1 MSGEPV
7 AITGIACRFPG
18 GISTPR
24 SFWEFVLN
32 GGDAI
37 RAVPDERKALWRYW
51 PDQGDCPDCGG
62 FVDEIDRFDA
72 GFFNIS
78 PREARHIDPQQ
89 RILLELAWEALED
102 AGIPPARLE
111 GRAVGVYVGIFLDE
125 YWDLQRYAAPSSVGM
140 HTNTGG
146 TLSIAANR
154 ISYFLDLQGPS
165 IAVDTACSSSLTAI
179 HLACRDIQAGTCTA
193 ALAGGANLLLTPQ
206 TTRGFQQARM
216 LSPDGRC
223 RAFDQEANGYGRS
236 DGAGMVVLKPLA
248 AAVEDGDAI
257 YAVVHGSAINQ
268 DGRSRGL
275 TVPGQNAQEAVIKAA
290 ARAGGVSISQ
300 LAFVEAHGTGTPTGD
315 PIEAAAIGRATGSAG
330 CLIGSVKTN
339 IGHTEAAAGVAGLIK
354 TALALKHGILPPSL
368 HFDHPNPDIPFEEL
382 GLKVVTEPEHLPGP
396 TYAGVN
402 SFGFGGANAHVVL
415 GSPPVAE
422 SAANSVRTRTGN
434 SPKGGGAAGIDT
446 EGSRWLSDRGAPQLL
461 VLSAHSSA
469 ALNKKA
475 SDTVSLLQS
484 RPEIPPA
491 DVAAAFSLYR
501 SHLDHRLALVFKE
514 SGEAAEGLEQFC
526 GGGLPERFET
536 ARIGAEQAPVV
547 FVFTGMGP
555 QWYGMGQDLYHADPF
570 FRAALDEFDR
580 LFAEISGGSIIERT
594 WNGTTGD
601 RITDVEVAQPANMAL
616 QWALAAWWRSLG
628 IEPLFAIG
636 HSVGEIAGACV
647 AGALS
652 LEEGVRV
659 ICARSRLQKALQ
671 GRGEM
676 LAVGLSLEDAE
687 ETIAPYGD
695 SLSVAAVNSP
705 VSVTISG
712 ETADLD
718 RLRADMDGRQLFCQQ
733 LHTEIAYHSGQMDG
747 IRGEFL
753 ASLADLSPAKSRVP
767 LLSTVTG
774 APVAGTELTPDHW
787 WRNIRSPV
795 LFDRTF
801 EQIPGGTAPIF
812 LQIGPHP
819 VLSTAIYEN
828 LAHLN
833 RTGHA
838 LASLRRDRGAWD
850 VLLEAVAKCY
860 VHGHDIRWER
870 LADRPRTPVPLPTY
884 PWQKERYWLD
894 GMTDQTSGRY
904 PHPMIGRVVESSVD
918 PDTTVWERTIGLDTH
933 PMLADHAIRN
943 RTIMPLA
950 GQIEMLFE
958 TFDEGDIPVAFK
970 GLKLLNPLLLPETG
984 AHLVQIVRRQKRYTL
999 SSRPE
1004 SHDQVSG
1011 WLSNLRTERARVDD
1025 VAESARVGGMAESV
1039 RVSGMAERVDLE
1051 AVRSRCDR
1059 RTTSRRFYE
1068 RAADLGFQYG
1078 PAFRQIDELVYT
1090 DREALALLV
1099 DREDGQASYRL
1110 HPGVLDAGLQA
1121 LLMLVP
1127 DDVAHLPVGVE
1138 NLVLQRLPEQ
1148 YEALAAYARM
1158 RDELKNGG
1166 LLADVYLVDE
1176 KGFPVV
1182 ALKGVALSPA
1192 RAGLSRTGA
1201 DRRDLHN
1208 PHRLYREAW
1217 VGAPSPE
1224 AHAESTTT
1232 SHWLVL
1238 SDDKRLG
1245 AGLAEAL
1252 SRHGG
1257 KSEFIDHA
1265 GDQKTNPAVVLP
1277 DRLRSIEP
1285 APGNSVGV
1293 AGIWTRS
1300 GNRQRGRHTGP
1311 ALESFELIRAVLD
1324 CPDIPCRLR
1333 LITAGAQSVA
1343 AGDRTSPELAT
1354 IWGCGRVAMREH
1366 PELNCTLIDLPAGS
1380 GKTAR
1385 TGEPA
1390 RSGETADIDV
1400 ERLAKILALDA
1411 PSGEIALRGTDLHPR
1426 RLVPFD
1432 LGRCEA
1438 KTAPVTADSKTSY
1451 RLSQSAPGS
1460 IDNLHFVSEQTP
1472 QPAPDEVVVRVR
1484 ATGLNF
1490 RDVLTALG
1498 MLEDPSRSPPSFGW
1512 ECVGEVIARGERVDS
1527 VEIGDMVMGMMPAA
1541 MAGYV
1546 TAKGDMV
1553 VRKPDQLSIEE
1564 AATLPVA
1571 FLTAY
1576 LGLVVRGGMSAGDR
1590 VLIHNATG
1598 GVGLAAL
1605 QLAQHVDAEVFAT
1618 AGSPEKRALLHEMG
1632 VSHVMDSRSPDFAEE
1647 ITEKTDGKGMD
1658 IVLNTLSGPG
1668 MTASLSVLAPH
1679 GRFIE
1684 IGKTDVLSHGL
1695 IDLSRFDQNRSYHP
1709 IDLAQFIKERPDR
1722 AGAML
1727 RTVVDMARDGRIRP
1741 LPYRAYPTH
1750 EARDAF
1756 RFMSQA
1762 RHTGKLVLVDDKAPV
1777 PVDLGDDDPVIR
1789 PGGTYLVTGGAG
1801 GIGRFLTGWLLDR
1814 GTGLVVVT
1822 GRRKSEEVARG
1833 TNSAGRVRYVQ
1844 ADVTDFEAME
1854 RLIAD
1859 LEREDAP
1866 LRGVFHAAGVLD
1878 DGILLAQDADRFRQ
1892 VLEPKTT
1899 GTWNLHA
1906 ITRDRELDLFVL
1918 FSSVASLVGTAGQ
1931 APYAAANAYLDGL
1944 ADLRRQEGLPVTTI
1958 NWGPWEGTGMMSD
1971 ERAADRLKRQGLR
1984 PIPPDE
1990 AGALLDRILRRDV
2003 HRVGVI
2009 PTTGSAADSL
2019 LTPFLATDLRGQKIA
2034 QSIPPLSKADASA
2047 LPDDRLRAYIEE
2059 FVTDAICR
2067 IVEMEPGSVEPGQT
2081 WRSLG
2086 VDSLMAVELR
2096 NRIEAGLHVSIPVET
2111 LQSETAVSQTIDTLL
2126 EGLKATSRT

>member
-18 GISTPR
+18 GISTPE

-51 PDQGDCPDCGG
+51 PDRGDYPTRGG

-102 AGIPPARLE
+102 AGTPPARLE
-111 GRAVGVYVGIFLDE
+111 GRPVGVYVGIFLDE

-165 IAVDTACSSSLTAI
+165 LAVDTACSSSLTAI
-179 HLACRDIQAGTCTA
+179 HLACRDIQAGTCTE

-206 TTRGFQQARM
+206 TTRGFQQAQM

-248 AAVEDGDAI
+248 AALEDGDAI

-275 TVPGQNAQEAVIKAA
+275 TVPDRHAQEAVIKEA
-290 ARAGGVSISQ
+290 ARAGGISAAQ

-315 PIEAAAIGRATGSAG
+315 PIEATAIGRATGSAG
-330 CLIGSVKTN
+330 CRIGSVKTN
-339 IGHTEAAAGVAGLIK
+339 IGHTEAAAGVAGVIK
-354 TALALKHGILPPSL
+354 TALSLKHGVLPLSL
-368 HFDHPNPDIPFEEL
+368 HFDHPNPDIPFEAL
-382 GLKVVTEPEHLPGP
+382 GLSVVTEPEKLPGP
-396 TYAGVN
+396 SYAGVN

-422 SAANSVRTRTGN
+422 SPVNGERARTGRRLDEVDT
-434 SPKGGGAAGIDT
+434 AGPQ
-446 EGSRWLSDRGAPQLL
+446 SRSDRGASQLL
-461 VLSAHSSA
+461 VLSARGTD
-469 ALNKKA
+469 ALQEKA
-475 SDTVSLLQS
+475 SDAASLLRN
-484 RPEIPPA
+484 RPDTPPR
-491 DVAAAFSLYR
+491 DLAAALALHR
-501 SHLDHRLALVFKE
+501 SHLDHRLALVFE
-514 SGEAAEGLEQFC
+514 QTGEAAEGLEKFC
-526 GGGLPERFET
+526 GGGIPDRFET
-536 ARIGAEQAPVV
+536 ARIGAEPAPVV

-555 QWYGMGQDLYHADPF
+555 QWYGMGRDLYHEEPV

-580 LFAEISGGSIIERT
+580 LFAEISGRSVREGMWSGVTGERVA
-594 WNGTTGD
+594 
-601 RITDVEVAQPANMAL
+601 DVEIAQPANMAL

-628 IEPLFAIG
+628 VEPRFIIG

-652 LEEGVRV
+652 LEAGVRI

-676 LAVGLSLEDAE
+676 LAVSLSLEEAKAA
-687 ETIAPYGD
+687 IAPFGD
-695 SLSVAAVNSP
+695 RLSVAAVNSP

-712 ETADLD
+712 ETADIDSLQ
-718 RLRADMDGRQLFCQQ
+718 AAMDDRQLFNQQ
-733 LHTEIAYHSGQMDG
+733 LHTEVAYHSGQMDG
-747 IRGEFL
+747 IHGEFL
-753 ASLADLSPAKSRVP
+753 ASLDGLSPAETRIT

-774 APVAGTELTPDHW
+774 APVAGTELTADHW

-801 EQIPGGTAPIF
+801 EQIPDGAAPLF

-833 RTGHA
+833 RTGHT

-860 VHGHDIRWER
+860 VHGHDIRWDH
-870 LADRPRTPVPLPTY
+870 LMDRPRISVPLPTY

-894 GMTDQTSGRY
+894 GMIHQSGGQY
-904 PHPMIGRVVESSVD
+904 PDPLIGTGVESSVD
-918 PDTTVWERTIGLDTH
+918 PDTTVWERTISLDTH
-933 PMLADHAIRN
+933 PMLVDHTIRD
-943 RTIMPLA
+943 RSIMPLA

-958 TFDEGDIPVAFK
+958 TLEKGEFPIVFK
-970 GLKLLNPLLLPETG
+970 DLNLLNPLLLPETG
-984 AHLVQIVRRQKRYTL
+984 AHRVQIVRRQNRYTL

-1004 SHDQVSG
+1004 SHDPGSG
-1011 WLSNLRTERARVDD
+1011 WLPNLRTERDRLN
-1025 VAESARVGGMAESV
+1025 EMAE
-1039 RVSGMAERVDLE
+1039 GVDLE

-1059 RTTSRRFYE
+1059 RITNRRFYE
-1068 RAADLGFQYG
+1068 RAAGLGFQYG
-1078 PAFRQIDELVYT
+1078 PAFRQIDEIVYS
-1090 DREALALLV
+1090 DREALAILAAR
-1099 DREDGQASYRL
+1099 DDGQASYRL
-1110 HPGVLDAGLQA
+1110 HPGVLDTGLQA
-1121 LLMLVP
+1121 LLMLMP
-1127 DDVAHLPVGVE
+1127 DDVPHLPVGFE
-1138 NLVLQRLPEQ
+1138 NIVLQRLPEQ
-1148 YEALAAYARM
+1148 HEVLLAYTRL
-1158 RDELKNGG
+1158 RDVSKDGA
-1166 LLADVYLVDE
+1166 LLADVCLVDE
-1176 KGFPVV
+1176 KGLLVV
-1182 ALKGVALSPA
+1182 ALEGVALS
-1192 RAGLSRTGA
+1192 RAGAGLGRAGA
-1201 DRRDLHN
+1201 GLGWAGSPGGGRVIHN
-1208 PHRLYREAW
+1208 PYGLYREAW
-1217 VGAPSPE
+1217 VRMPSPE
-1224 AHAESTTT
+1224 GHAESTTT
-1232 SHWLVL
+1232 SRWFVL
-1238 SDDKRLG
+1238 SDDQRLG
-1245 AGLAEAL
+1245 VALADAL
-1252 SRHGG
+1252 SLHGG
-1257 KSEFIDHA
+1257 KSEFIDRS
-1265 GDQKTNPAVVLP
+1265 GDHKSYPAAVLP
-1277 DRLRSIEP
+1277 DRLRSVEP
-1285 APGNSVGV
+1285 ATGDAVGV
-1293 AGIWTRS
+1293 VGIWTDG
-1300 GNRQRGRHTGP
+1300 GNRQSGHHSGP
-1311 ALESFELIRAVLD
+1311 VLESFELIRALLD
-1324 CPDIPCRLR
+1324 CPDISCRLR

-1343 AGDRTSPELAT
+1343 AGDHTSPDLAK

-1366 PELNCTLIDLPAGS
+1366 PELNCTLIDLPS
-1380 GKTAR
+1380 GTD
-1385 TGEPA
+1385 
-1390 RSGETADIDV
+1390 ETADTDI
-1400 ERLAKILALDA
+1400 ERLAGIVGLDA
-1411 PSGEIALRGTDLHPR
+1411 LPSEVALRGTDLLVR
-1426 RLVPFD
+1426 RLVPLD

-1438 KTAPVTADSKTSY
+1438 KTIPVTSYSKPSY
-1451 RLSQSAPGS
+1451 KLSQSAAGS
-1460 IDNLHFVSEQTP
+1460 IDNLHFVSEQEP
-1472 QPAPDEVVVRVR
+1472 QPVPDEVVLRVR
-1484 ATGLNF
+1484 AAGLNF
-1490 RDVLTALG
+1490 RDVMTALG
-1498 MLEDPSRSPPSFGW
+1498 MLEDPSRRPPSFGW
-1512 ECVGEVIARGERVDS
+1512 ECVGEVTARGDQVNHVDA
-1527 VEIGDMVMGMMPAA
+1527 GDLVMGMMPAA
-1541 MAGYV
+1541 MGGFV
-1546 TAKGDMV
+1546 TAKAELV
-1553 VRKPDQLSIEE
+1553 VRKPDQLDIEE

-1576 LGLVVRGGMSAGDR
+1576 LGLVIRGGMSAGDR
-1590 VLIHNATG
+1590 VLIQNATG

-1605 QLAQHVDAEVFAT
+1605 QLAQNGEAEVFAT
-1618 AGSPEKRALLHEMG
+1618 AGSSDKRALLRKMG
-1632 VSHVMDSRSPDFAEE
+1632 VLHVMDSRSPDFAEE
-1647 ITEKTDGKGMD
+1647 IMETTDGKGMD
-1658 IVLNTLSGPG
+1658 IVLNTLSGSG

-1684 IGKTDVLSHGL
+1684 IGKTDVLNHGL
-1695 IDLSRFDQNRSYHP
+1695 IDLNRFDRNRSYHP
-1709 IDLAQFIKERPDR
+1709 IDLAQFIEERPDR
-1722 AGAML
+1722 AGEL
-1727 RTVVDMARDGRIRP
+1727 LQTVVDMTRDGRIRP
-1741 LPYRAYPTH
+1741 LPYRAYPMH

-1762 RHTGKLVLVDDKAPV
+1762 RHTGKLVLVDDGSPV
-1777 PVDLGDDDPVIR
+1777 PVDLDDDDPVVR

-1814 GTGLVVVT
+1814 GAGLLVVT
-1822 GRRKSEEVARG
+1822 GRRKSEEAVPDTDPTG
-1833 TNSAGRVRYVQ
+1833 NVRYVQ
-1844 ADVTDFEAME
+1844 ADVTDRETMA

-1859 LEREDAP
+1859 LERKDAP

-1878 DGILLAQDADRFRQ
+1878 DGILLTQNADRFRR

-1899 GTWNLHA
+1899 GAWHLHELTRNL
-1906 ITRDRELDLFVL
+1906 DLDLFVL

-1958 NWGPWEGTGMMSD
+1958 NWGPWEGTGMMRD

-1990 AGALLDRILRRDV
+1990 AGAMLDRILRRDV
-2003 HRVGVI
+2003 HRIGVI
-2009 PTTGSAADSL
+2009 PTTEPAADSL
-2019 LTPFLATDLRGQKIA
+2019 LARFLAPASGTEIPRA
-2034 QSIPPLSKADASA
+2034 PRSIPSLSKAEAGA
-2047 LPDDRLRAYIEE
+2047 LPAERLHAYIAE

-2067 IVEMEPGSVEPGQT
+2067 IVELELENVEQGQT

-2096 NRIEAGLHVSIPVET
+2096 NRIETGLHVSVLVET
-2111 LQSETAVSQTIDTLL
+2111 LQSEIAVSQTIDTLF
-2126 EGLKATSRT
+2126 EGLKAQGSG